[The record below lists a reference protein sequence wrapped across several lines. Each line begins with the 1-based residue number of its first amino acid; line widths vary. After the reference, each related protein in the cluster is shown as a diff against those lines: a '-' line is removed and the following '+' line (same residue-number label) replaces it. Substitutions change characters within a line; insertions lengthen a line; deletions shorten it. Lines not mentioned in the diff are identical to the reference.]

1 MAATPESKVKAKCVA
16 QLKAMG
22 AVYFYPVT
30 GGYGTNGVSD
40 IVACY
45 KGLYVAI
52 ECKAGKNK
60 LSELQKVFLEKV
72 EAAGGLALMINEGN
86 VDNLSGIIRQWSDL
100 VAMRPKSR
108 DLGLMVTATSA

>member
-40 IVACY
+40 IIVCY
-45 KGLYVAI
+45 EGLYIAI
-52 ECKAGKNK
+52 ECKAGKNT
-60 LSELQKVFLEKV
+60 LSELQKVFLENV
-72 EAAGGLALMINEGN
+72 ESAGGLALMINESN
-86 VDNLSGIIRQWSDL
+86 VDNLSGIIRQWSDV
-100 VAMRPKSR
+100 VAMRPNSR
-108 DLGLMVTATSA
+108 KVGLLLIN

>member
-1 MAATPESKVKAKCVA
+1 MAATPESKVKARCVA
-16 QLKAMG
+16 QLKALG
-22 AVYFYPVT
+22 ALYFYPVT

-60 LSELQKVFLEKV
+60 LSELQKVFLENV
-72 EAAGGLALMINEGN
+72 EAAGGLALMINESN
-86 VDNLSGIIRQWSDL
+86 VEDL
-100 VAMRPKSR
+100 TKILLDSKPN
-108 DLGLMVTATSA
+108 

>member
-16 QLKAMG
+16 QLKEMG

-30 GGYGTNGVSD
+30 GGYGTSGVSD

-45 KGLYVAI
+45 EGLYIAI

-60 LSELQKVFLEKV
+60 LSELQKMFLEKV
-72 EAAGGLALMINEGN
+72 SAAGGLALMINESN
-86 VDNLSGIIRQWSDL
+86 VSNLTSMIHLWLSHKTRTKLAVGICN
-100 VAMRPKSR
+100 A
-108 DLGLMVTATSA
+108 

>member
-16 QLKAMG
+16 QLKAIG

-60 LSELQKVFLEKV
+60 LSELQKVFLESV
-72 EAAGGLALMINEGN
+72 AAAGGLALMINEEN
-86 VDNLSGIIRQWSDL
+86 VADL
-100 VAMRPKSR
+100 TKLILDTKLNRS
-108 DLGLMVTATSA
+108 

>member
-22 AVYFYPVT
+22 ALHFYPVT

-45 KGLYVAI
+45 QGMYIAI

-60 LSELQKVFLEKV
+60 LSELQKVFLESV
-72 EAAGGLALMINEGN
+72 AAAGGLALMINEEN
-86 VDNLSGIIRQWSDL
+86 VADL
-100 VAMRPKSR
+100 TKLILDTKLNRS
-108 DLGLMVTATSA
+108 

>member
-16 QLKAMG
+16 QLKALG

-45 KGLYVAI
+45 EGLYVAI

-72 EAAGGLALMINEGN
+72 EAAGGLALMINEEN
-86 VDNLSGIIRQWSDL
+86 VADL
-100 VAMRPKSR
+100 TKILLDSKLNRS
-108 DLGLMVTATSA
+108 